1 MTEDWKQR
9 YIVGALSLLVLYCM
23 ATSLTVSICIT
34 NSLYRT
40 IGIAIVTLIL
50 SILFLLKK
58 KFVNPVKVELCIS
71 IIAIVLFLCS
81 IPFYFRFIFIPLY
94 VNLPDL
100 SQFRNLYAPLGI
112 LSNDWVGIQL
122 LLLPFSLVPL
132 IRTTN
137 VPNNIQGIIHLTA
150 VCLEVVGIVITMS
163 RVGWICMI
171 LFFIILSIFAYKR
184 LISKKSYI
192 CISCVA
198 ILSIILL
205 SLLSIEGVMSTVFQ
219 SDSHIASTNGRIHQL
234 SLMKKINMA
243 HFLFGVGFDNFALYN
258 LASSDYSI
266 DYTFTGRAYS
276 FLLKVITELGVSGVL
291 IYALILSS
299 IICFLYS
306 IWKYGSVVERR
317 TTIVLAS
324 VLLLVFLKECSFSS
338 ITHSSCHFFLFLL
351 PYIIYAPHTSMND
364 FCKRNGIT
372 CSGISVVCV
381 IICSICLLT
390 DNFSFEKKAK
400 AGYYCASS
408 LEISFPE
415 MKVNKKNVDVKKSLE
430 YYKSA
435 INKNSYDASFY
446 HNIAWIYYGNGQC
459 NNAINNIQKAMNVDK
474 NNPIYY
480 IVLGLFT
487 ESTNMDFAVAQY
499 TKAIL
504 LNPSI
509 CFSRF
514 WSDLSS
520 RYPKIARKCV
530 NDAICKLSP
539 IAKDNPKRMARL
551 GILYYKNGKN
561 EKAWYT
567 LKSAANRLPNL
578 NRVWLYLYFLE
589 IDKYKK
595 QTFLNRAIILDPT
608 DKLSCYI
615 KYCDKISNI
624 RSTDYENK
632 TSRLYPYVKIE
643 HNYLPSGLYDYIM
656 FPSMLL

>member
-1 MTEDWKQR
+1 M
-9 YIVGALSLLVLYCM
+9 V
-23 ATSLTVSICIT
+23 TSLTVSICIT

-137 VPNNIQGIIHLTA
+137 VPNNIQGKTHLIA

-171 LFFIILSIFAYKR
+171 LFHIILSIFAYKR
-184 LISKKSYI
+184 IISKKTYI
-192 CISCVA
+192 CISSVA
-198 ILSIILL
+198 IFSVILL
-205 SLLSIEGVMSTVFQ
+205 SILSIEGVMSTVFQ

-234 SLMKKINMA
+234 SLMKKIDLE
-243 HFLFGVGFDNFALYN
+243 HFLFGVGFDNFALYHM
-258 LASSDYSI
+258 ASSDFSI

-276 FLLKVITELGVSGVL
+276 FLLKVITELGFSGVL
-291 IYALILSS
+291 IYALILFS
-299 IICFLYS
+299 IICSLYRICKS
-306 IWKYGSVVERR
+306 GSVVERR

-324 VLLLVFLKECSFSS
+324 VLVLIFLKECSFSS
-338 ITHSSCHFFLFLL
+338 ITHSSYHLFLFLL
-351 PYIIYAPHTSMND
+351 PFIIYTPHTSIDNS
-364 FCKRNGIT
+364 CKKNAII
-372 CSGISVVCV
+372 CSGISVVCI

-400 AGYYCASS
+400 AGYDSASS
-408 LEISFPE
+408 LRISFSD
-415 MKVNKKNVDVKKSLE
+415 MKVDKKILDIKKTLDD
-430 YYKSA
+430 YQSA

-446 HNIAWIYYGNGQC
+446 HNIAWINYSDGRV
-459 NNAINNIQKAMNVDK
+459 NNAINNIKKAICLDK
-474 NNPIYY
+474 NNPMYY
-480 IVLGLFT
+480 VVCGLFT
-487 ESTNMDFAVAQY
+487 ESTNMDFAATQY

-509 CFSRF
+509 CFSEF
-514 WSDLSS
+514 WGDFSS
-520 RYPKIARKCV
+520 RHPKTAKKCV
-530 NDAICKLSP
+530 NDAINEISP
-539 IAKDNPKRMARL
+539 IAHDNPKRMARL
-551 GILYYKNGKN
+551 GILYYKNGN
-561 EKAWYT
+561 STKAR
-567 LKSAANRLPNL
+567 LHFKSALTRMPNL
-578 NRVWLYLYFLE
+578 NRVWLYMYCLE
-589 IDKYKK
+589 SDQEKK
-595 QTFLNRAIILDPT
+595 QAYLNRAVILNQSDNIPY
-608 DKLSCYI
+608 YI
-615 KYCDKISNI
+615 KTRD
-624 RSTDYENK
+624 NK
-632 TSRLYPYVKIE
+632 YLKETTYYVGIKDRLYPLCNIE
-643 HNYLPSGLYDYIM
+643 HNYLPNRIYSYIM
-656 FPSMLL
+656 TPCLKE

>member
-1 MTEDWKQR
+1 M
-9 YIVGALSLLVLYCM
+9 V
-23 ATSLTVSICIT
+23 TSLTVSICIT

-171 LFFIILSIFAYKR
+171 LFYIILSLFAYKR
-184 LISKKSYI
+184 IISKKSYI

-198 ILSIILL
+198 FLSIILL

-234 SLMKKINMA
+234 SLMKKMNMA

-258 LASSDYSI
+258 MALSDYSI

-276 FLLKVITELGVSGVL
+276 FLLKVITELGFSGVL

-299 IICFLYS
+299 LICFLYS
-306 IWKYGSVVERR
+306 IWKSGSVVERR

-324 VLLLVFLKECSFSS
+324 VLVLVFLKECSFSS

-351 PYIIYAPHTSMND
+351 PYIIYAPHTSTKVSS
-364 FCKRNGIT
+364 KRNAIT
-372 CSGISVVCV
+372 CSGISVVCI

-390 DNFSFEKKAK
+390 DNYSFAKKAK
-400 AGYYCASS
+400 EGYDSASS
-408 LEISFPE
+408 LKISFPD
-415 MKVNKKNVDVKKSLE
+415 MKVNHKIVDLKKSLE
-430 YYKSA
+430 YYQSA

-446 HNIAWIYYGNGQC
+446 HNIAWINYSDGRV
-459 NNAINNIQKAMNVDK
+459 NNAINNIIKAICLDK
-474 NNPIYY
+474 NNPMYY
-480 IVLGLFT
+480 VVYGLFT
-487 ESTNMDFAVAQY
+487 ESTNMDFAATQY

-509 CFSRF
+509 CFSEF
-514 WSDLSS
+514 WGDFSS
-520 RYPKIARKCV
+520 RHPKTARKCV
-530 NDAICKLSP
+530 NDAINEISP
-539 IAKDNPKRMARL
+539 IAQDNPKRMARL
-551 GILYYKNGKN
+551 GILYYKEGNSI
-561 EKAWYT
+561 KAK
-567 LKSAANRLPNL
+567 LHFKSALNRMPNL
-578 NRVWLYLYFLE
+578 NRVWLYMYCLE
-589 IDKYKK
+589 SDQKKK
-595 QTFLNRAIILDPT
+595 QAYLNRAVILNQSDNVP
-608 DKLSCYI
+608 CYI
-615 KYCDKISNI
+615 KTRD
-624 RSTDYENK
+624 NK
-632 TSRLYPYVKIE
+632 YLKETSYYVSIKDRLYPSCNIE
-643 HNYLPSGLYDYIM
+643 HNYLPSGIYSYVITPCLKE
-656 FPSMLL
+656 

>member
-1 MTEDWKQR
+1 M
-9 YIVGALSLLVLYCM
+9 V
-23 ATSLTVSICIT
+23 TSLTVSICIT

-137 VPNNIQGIIHLTA
+137 VPNNIQGKTHLIA

-171 LFFIILSIFAYKR
+171 LFHIILTIFAYKR
-184 LISKKSYI
+184 IISKKTYI
-192 CISCVA
+192 CISSVA
-198 ILSIILL
+198 IFSVILL
-205 SLLSIEGVMSTVFQ
+205 SILSIEGVMSTVFQ

-276 FLLKVITELGVSGVL
+276 FLLKVITELGLSGVL

-364 FCKRNGIT
+364 SCKRNGIT

-446 HNIAWIYYGNGQC
+446 NNIAWIYFYNGQIS
-459 NNAINNIQKAMNVDK
+459 NAINNIQKAINLDK

-480 IVLGLFT
+480 VVSGLFS
-487 ESTNMDFAVAQY
+487 ESANMNFAINQY
-499 TKAIL
+499 TNAIL

-509 CFSRF
+509 CFSEF
-514 WSDLSS
+514 WSDFSS
-520 RYPKIARKCV
+520 RHPKIARKCV

-539 IAKDNPKRMARL
+539 IAQDNPKRMARL

-561 EKAWYT
+561 DKAWHT
-567 LKSAANRLPNL
+567 LESAANRLPNL
-578 NRVWLYLYFLE
+578 NRVWLYLYFW
-589 IDKYKK
+589 KK
-595 QTFLNRAIILDPT
+595 
-608 DKLSCYI
+608 I
-615 KYCDKISNI
+615 KI
-624 RSTDYENK
+624 RD
-632 TSRLYPYVKIE
+632 RHL
-643 HNYLPSGLYDYIM
+643 
-656 FPSMLL
+656 

>member
-1 MTEDWKQR
+1 MQR

-23 ATSLTVSICIT
+23 VTSLTASICIT

-40 IGIAIVTLIL
+40 ISLAIATLIL
-50 SILFLLKK
+50 SIFLLLDKK
-58 KFVNPVKVELCIS
+58 HINPVKVELCIS
-71 IIAIVLFLCS
+71 LIAIVLFLCS
-81 IPFYFRFIFIPLY
+81 IPFYLRFIFTPLY
-94 VNLPDL
+94 VNLSDI

-137 VPNNIQGIIHLTA
+137 TPNNIQGKIHLIA

-184 LISKKSYI
+184 IISKETYI

-198 ILSIILL
+198 IFSVILL
-205 SLLSIEGVMSTVFQ
+205 SILSIEGIMSTVFQ

-234 SLMKKINMA
+234 TLMKKMDMA
-243 HFLFGVGFDNFALYN
+243 HFLFGVGVDNFALYN

-276 FLLKVITELGVSGVL
+276 FLLKVITELGFLGVL

-306 IWKYGSVVERR
+306 IWKSGNVVERR
-317 TTIVLAS
+317 TTIVLVS
-324 VLLLVFLKECSFSS
+324 VLVLVFLKECSFSS

-364 FCKRNGIT
+364 SFKRNGIT
-372 CSGISVVCV
+372 CSGISAVCV

-400 AGYYCASS
+400 AGYDSASS
-408 LEISFPE
+408 LRISFSD
-415 MKVNKKNVDVKKSLE
+415 MKVDKKILDIKKTLDD
-430 YYKSA
+430 YQSA

-446 HNIAWIYYGNGQC
+446 HNIAWINYSDGRV
-459 NNAINNIQKAMNVDK
+459 NNAINNIKKAICLDK
-474 NNPIYY
+474 NNPMYY
-480 IVLGLFT
+480 VVCGLFT
-487 ESTNMDFAVAQY
+487 ESTNMDFAATQY

-509 CFSRF
+509 CFSEF
-514 WSDLSS
+514 WGDFSS
-520 RYPKIARKCV
+520 RQPKTARKCV
-530 NDAICKLSP
+530 NEVINEISP
-539 IAKDNPKRMARL
+539 IAHDNPKRMAKL
-551 GILYYKNGKN
+551 GILYYKNGN
-561 EKAWYT
+561 STKAR
-567 LKSAANRLPNL
+567 LHFKSALTRMPNL
-578 NRVWLYLYFLE
+578 NRVWLYMYCLE
-589 IDKYKK
+589 SDQEKK
-595 QTFLNRAIILDPT
+595 QAYLNRAVILNQSDNIPY
-608 DKLSCYI
+608 YI
-615 KYCDKISNI
+615 KTRD
-624 RSTDYENK
+624 NK
-632 TSRLYPYVKIE
+632 YLKETTYYVGIKDRLYPLCNIE
-643 HNYLPSGLYDYIM
+643 HNYLPNRIYSYIM
-656 FPSMLL
+656 TPCLKE

>member
-1 MTEDWKQR
+1 M
-9 YIVGALSLLVLYCM
+9 V
-23 ATSLTVSICIT
+23 TSLTVSICIT

-137 VPNNIQGIIHLTA
+137 VPNNIQGKTHLIA

-171 LFFIILSIFAYKR
+171 LFHIILSIFAYKR
-184 LISKKSYI
+184 IISKKTYI
-192 CISCVA
+192 CISSVA
-198 ILSIILL
+198 IFSVILL
-205 SLLSIEGVMSTVFQ
+205 SILSIEGVMSTVFQ

-234 SLMKKINMA
+234 SLMKKIDLE
-243 HFLFGVGFDNFALYN
+243 HFLFGVGFDNFALYHM
-258 LASSDYSI
+258 ASSDFSI

-276 FLLKVITELGVSGVL
+276 FLLKVITELGFSGVL
-291 IYALILSS
+291 IYALILFS
-299 IICFLYS
+299 IICSLYRICKS
-306 IWKYGSVVERR
+306 GSVVERR

-324 VLLLVFLKECSFSS
+324 VLVLIFLKECSFSS
-338 ITHSSCHFFLFLL
+338 ITHSSYHLFLFLL
-351 PYIIYAPHTSMND
+351 PFIIYTPHTSIDNS
-364 FCKRNGIT
+364 CKKNAII
-372 CSGISVVCV
+372 CSGISVVCI

-400 AGYYCASS
+400 AGYDSASS
-408 LEISFPE
+408 LRISFSD
-415 MKVNKKNVDVKKSLE
+415 MKVDKKILDIKKTLDD
-430 YYKSA
+430 YQSA

-446 HNIAWIYYGNGQC
+446 HNIAWINYSDGRV
-459 NNAINNIQKAMNVDK
+459 NNAINNIKKAICLDK
-474 NNPIYY
+474 NNPMYY
-480 IVLGLFT
+480 VVCGLFT
-487 ESTNMDFAVAQY
+487 ESTNMDFAATQY

-509 CFSRF
+509 CFSEF
-514 WSDLSS
+514 WGDFSS
-520 RYPKIARKCV
+520 RHPKTAKKCV
-530 NDAICKLSP
+530 NDAINEISP
-539 IAKDNPKRMARL
+539 IAHDNPKRMARL
-551 GILYYKNGKN
+551 GILYYKNGN
-561 EKAWYT
+561 STKARLH
-567 LKSAANRLPNL
+567 LKSALTRMPNL
-578 NRVWLYLYFLE
+578 NRVWLYMYCLE
-589 IDKYKK
+589 SDQEKK
-595 QTFLNRAIILDPT
+595 QAYLNRAVILNQSDNIPY
-608 DKLSCYI
+608 YI
-615 KYCDKISNI
+615 KTRD
-624 RSTDYENK
+624 NK
-632 TSRLYPYVKIE
+632 YLKETTYYVGIKDRLYPLCNIE
-643 HNYLPSGLYDYIM
+643 HNYLPNRIYSYIM
-656 FPSMLL
+656 TPCLKE

>member
-1 MTEDWKQR
+1 MQR

-23 ATSLTVSICIT
+23 VTSLTASICIT

-40 IGIAIVTLIL
+40 ISLAIATLIL
-50 SILFLLKK
+50 SIFLLLDKK
-58 KFVNPVKVELCIS
+58 HINPVKVELCIS
-71 IIAIVLFLCS
+71 LIAIVLFLCS
-81 IPFYFRFIFIPLY
+81 IPFYLRFIFTPLY

-100 SQFRNLYAPLGI
+100 SQFRNLYAPIGI

-137 VPNNIQGIIHLTA
+137 VPNNIQGKIHLTA

-171 LFFIILSIFAYKR
+171 LFYIILSIFAYKR

-205 SLLSIEGVMSTVFQ
+205 SLLSIDGVISTIFQ

-234 SLMKKINMA
+234 SLMKKMNMA

-276 FLLKVITELGVSGVL
+276 FLLKVITELGFSGVL

-299 IICFLYS
+299 LICFLYS
-306 IWKYGSVVERR
+306 IWKSGSVVERR

-324 VLLLVFLKECSFSS
+324 VLVLVFLKECSFSS

-351 PYIIYAPHTSMND
+351 PYIIYTPHTSTNVSS
-364 FCKRNGIT
+364 KRYAIT

-381 IICSICLLT
+381 IICSICFLT
-390 DNFSFEKKAK
+390 NNFSFEKNAK
-400 AGYYCASS
+400 AGYDSASS
-408 LEISFPE
+408 LKISFSD
-415 MKVNKKNVDVKKSLE
+415 MKVEKKTLDD
-430 YYKSA
+430 YQSA

-446 HNIAWIYYGNGQC
+446 HNIAWINYSDGRV
-459 NNAINNIQKAMNVDK
+459 NNAINNIKKAICLDK
-474 NNPIYY
+474 NNPMYY
-480 IVLGLFT
+480 VVSGLFT
-487 ESTNMDFAVAQY
+487 ESTNMDFAATQY

-509 CFSRF
+509 CFSEF
-514 WSDLSS
+514 WSDFSS
-520 RYPKIARKCV
+520 RHSKTARKCV
-530 NDAICKLSP
+530 NEVINEISP
-539 IAKDNPKRMARL
+539 IAHDNPKRMAKL
-551 GILYYKNGKN
+551 GILLYSNG
-561 EKAWYT
+561 EKVKALST
-567 LKSAANRLPNL
+567 LKLAVNRMPNL
-578 NRVWLYLYFLE
+578 NRAWLYMYCLE
-589 IDKYKK
+589 VDKNKRETY
-595 QTFLNRAIILDPT
+595 LNRAVFLNPSDNV
-608 DKLSCYI
+608 SCYI
-615 KYCDKISNI
+615 KTHDKKYIKEATSYETI
-624 RSTDYENK
+624 RK
-632 TSRLYPYVKIE
+632 RLYSEINYD
-643 HNYLPSGLYDYIM
+643 HNYLPIGIYDYVM
-656 FPSMLL
+656 TPRL